1 MTNFERNTAWK
12 NNILREFCSWL
23 HWDQNFTTGFKP
35 VVKNFTKKIYLFI
48 YLFIYFC
55 ESKKEVPCT
64 RDDNIEPLVEKK
76 K

>member
-48 YLFIYFC
+48 YLSIYLFLW
-55 ESKKEVPCT
+55 
-64 RDDNIEPLVEKK
+64 IKK
-76 K
+76 KKYHAQEMTILNL